1 MLVAGKGE
9 GRKSK
14 WDRAIER
21 EERGERERER
31 ERERVGFHTQP
42 ERVELYYSTSE
53 SEASSTGKICTQ
65 SMQAG
70 AIMHS
75 MGHGML
81 LMEGQHVNALHV
93 YVYVGCI

>member
-1 MLVAGKGE
+1 MPVAGKGE
-9 GRKSK
+9 GRKSE

-21 EERGERERER
+21 EGGG

-42 ERVELYYSTSE
+42 ERVELYYSTRE
-53 SEASSTGKICTQ
+53 SEASSTGKSRMQ
-65 SMQAG
+65 SMQASV
-70 AIMHS
+70 IMHS

-81 LMEGQHVNALHV
+81 LMEWQHVNAPHV